1 MKWSDGAGERQQRA
15 RGSRIENLLIHTA
28 TAWRR
33 NDGSWAARWLAVGCF
48 NLRLGDFC
56 RRARFPQLSLLDQLE
71 LVFELAQHHAIV
83 DDYDAHERQEDQDD
97 HDR

>member
-1 MKWSDGAGERQQRA
+1 MKQGSAGSAPEV
-15 RGSRIENLLIHTA
+15 RGSRMLVHTA
-28 TAWRR
+28 TASLWIDCCR
-33 NDGSWAARWLAVGCF
+33 AARWLAAGCF

-71 LVFELAQHHAIV
+71 LVFELAQHHAIA
-83 DDYDAHERQEDQDD
+83 DDYDTHERQEDQND